1 MNVNESYRDFDF
13 FNGTVKATIVATIQ
27 HFVGGLIW
35 DGFGK
40 VCKRL
45 LYIKEWMF
53 GILLLNE
60 L

>member
-1 MNVNESYRDFDF
+1 
-13 FNGTVKATIVATIQ
+13 VKATIVATIQ

-45 LYIKEWMF
+45 LYIESTLEKDNFDFRKKKRTTLKEF
-53 GILLLNE
+53 L
-60 L
+60 